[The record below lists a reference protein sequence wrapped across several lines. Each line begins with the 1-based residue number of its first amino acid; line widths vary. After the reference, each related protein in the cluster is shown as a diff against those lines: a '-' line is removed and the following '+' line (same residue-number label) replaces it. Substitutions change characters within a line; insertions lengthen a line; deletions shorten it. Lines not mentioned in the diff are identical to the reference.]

1 MSILKPIPAVSSI
14 QHRALPSVAPVT
26 HKPVPATLSVVHPAT
41 SAVAPSGTLREQA
54 LSVTREIQKNLEIL
68 KKAFLRVVF
77 LLGRVRDET
86 LYAELGYTTIE
97 AYAASQLGLKRSSL
111 YAYLRVFDWIRQNHP
126 AWLKPGAKVKIA
138 DLNDATDL
146 IWIENELERESLPE
160 PNKEALQ
167 DLKKKAL
174 AGTLRRNELRAYKSH
189 GNNMSEGVR
198 AFLSKMRHLRETG
211 AKLAGLPE
219 GVLTHLESAIDIL
232 KSSVVANKA
241 QAERQAEKRKPAGK

>member
-1 MSILKPIPAVSSI
+1 MS
-14 QHRALPSVAPVT
+14 
-26 HKPVPATLSVVHPAT
+26 
-41 SAVAPSGTLREQA
+41 G
-54 LSVTREIQKNLEIL
+54 
-68 KKAFLRVVF
+68 
-77 LLGRVRDET
+77 RDECHSRSPPHRSRS
-86 LYAELGYTTIE
+86 IE

-111 YAYLRVFDWIRQNHP
+111 YAYLRVFDWIRQNDP

-160 PNKEALQ
+160 PSKEALQ

-174 AGTLRRNELRAYKSH
+174 TGTLRRNELRAYKSH

-198 AFLSKMRHLRETG
+198 AFLSKMRRLRETG

-219 GVLTHLESAIDIL
+219 GVITHLESAIEIM
-232 KSSVVANKA
+232 KGAVPSKKA
-241 QAERQAEKRKPAGK
+241 KRQAAKRKPAGK